1 MAERFHLIEDHTVT
15 VYIPQDEG
23 AALVERLQAGE
34 CSRAL
39 CRKLGQYGVSL
50 YPQQAAAL
58 TASGDL
64 APWGEGVFLLQ
75 NLDAYDSKT
84 GLSLQADCGKGL
96 FL

>member
-1 MAERFHLIEDHTVT
+1 M
-15 VYIPQDEG
+15 
-23 AALVERLQAGE
+23 ERLQAGE

-39 CRKLGQYGVSL
+39 FRKLGQYGVSI
-50 YPQQAAAL
+50 YPQHAAAL